1 MATFFHQLIKEVM
14 QLKMSLL
21 IDSGE
26 FWKALKKDI
35 DSSQKYIYILTLSF
49 EGDSVG
55 KMLSDQLITS
65 KAVDIR
71 ILIDQYTRYI
81 LSDHFLYAPENLFD
95 SKLRLE
101 AKETKR
107 MISHLN
113 QVGIKAKFTNP
124 VGFFFLRFPARNHKK
139 MLLIDDAV
147 AYIGGINFSEH
158 NFDWHDMMLR
168 IEDEKVTQFLKEDF
182 ITTWNGKNLNTIRS
196 FPNITFY
203 VFDGCTNEDNH
214 KPVFALIEKAEK
226 SIFVESPYLSFPFYE
241 RLREA
246 RQKGVAVTLI
256 TPEKNNR
263 KNLQHYSLWEA
274 RRSSFNLH
282 LYRERMTHLKAM
294 LIDDRILIMGSSNFD
309 YLSYCCQQE
318 IMAVVTDREIIS
330 EFKER
335 VIIRDLKNSIPFDGE
350 ITMVKEHIRYFIL
363 RSLGKISVTLC
374 RI

>member
-81 LSDHFLYAPENLFD
+81 LSDHFLYAPKNLFD

-113 QVGIKAKFTNP
+113 QVGINAKFTNP

-182 ITTWNGKNLNTIRS
+182 ITTWNGKNLNTTRS

-203 VFDGCTNEDNH
+203 VFDGRTNEDNH

-263 KNLQHYSLWEA
+263 KNLQYYSLWEA

>member
-81 LSDHFLYAPENLFD
+81 LSDHFLYAPKNLFD

-113 QVGIKAKFTNP
+113 QVGINAKFTNP

-203 VFDGCTNEDNH
+203 VFDGRTNEDNH

-263 KNLQHYSLWEA
+263 KNLQYYSLWEA

>member
-1 MATFFHQLIKEVM
+1 M
-14 QLKMSLL
+14 KMSLL

-81 LSDHFLYAPENLFD
+81 LSDHFLYAPKNLFD

-113 QVGIKAKFTNP
+113 QVGINAKFTNP

-203 VFDGCTNEDNH
+203 VFDGRTNEDNH

-263 KNLQHYSLWEA
+263 KNLQYYSLWEA